1 MGEMQQFKGGES
13 EWVDWKFKLLNAVGS
28 GSLTMRK
35 VVAFAEESTEKGQG
49 CDLRASDPEAR
60 GVVPALERPSEEHA

>member
-35 VVAFAEESTEKGQG
+35 VMAFAEESTEKGQG
-49 CDLRASDPEAR
+49 ATCEQVIQKLVALYRAR
-60 GVVPALERPSEEHA
+60 TTI